1 MKINKNILITALIL
15 VAAVTRLLPHP
26 VNFGPMAAIALFAG
40 AQLGNR
46 KWAMLTILLAAMFSD
61 LLVNAIIYNHFSLS
75 YFVSAGTLSIYACY
89 LLFGLFGGSIKTA
102 TIPSVGGKAIL
113 SSLIFFL
120 VTNFMVW
127 MGSGMYTPDMAG
139 LMTSYLAA
147 LPFLQNALAGD
158 LMYSAALF
166 GAYALVVKAEPA
178 WLKA

>member
-15 VAAVTRLLPHP
+15 VAAITRLLPHP

-61 LLVNAIIYNHFSLS
+61 LLVNAIIYSYYSLG
-75 YFVSAGTLSIYACY
+75 YFVNGGTLSIYACY
-89 LLFGLFGGSIKTA
+89 LLFGMFGSSIKSVS
-102 TIPSVGGKAIL
+102 IPSVGGRAIL

-127 MGSGMYTPDMAG
+127 KGSGMYSLDMAG
-139 LMTSYLAA
+139 LMTSYLAG
-147 LPFLQNALAGD
+147 LPFLQYTLASD
-158 LMYSAALF
+158 LIYSAALF
-166 GAYALVVKAEPA
+166 SAYAYVVKAQPA

>member
-40 AQLGNR
+40 AQFGNK
-46 KWAMLTILLAAMFSD
+46 KWAMLTILVAAIFSD
-61 LLVNAIIYNHFSLS
+61 LLVNALLYSHYSLS
-75 YFVSAGTLSIYACY
+75 YFVGAGTLSIYACY
-89 LLFGLFGGSIKTA
+89 LLFGLFGSSIKNVSV
-102 TIPSVGGKAIL
+102 PSVGGRAIA

-127 MGSGMYTPDMAG
+127 MGSGMYTPDFTG
-139 LMTSYLAA
+139 LMTSYIAA
-147 LPFLQNALAGD
+147 LPFLQYTLAGD
-158 LMYSAALF
+158 LIYSGVLF
-166 GAYALVVKAEPA
+166 GAYALVVKTEPA

>member
-26 VNFGPMAAIALFAG
+26 VNFGPMAAVALFAG
-40 AQLGNR
+40 AHLGNR
-46 KWAMLTILLAAMFSD
+46 FWAMLTILLAAVFSD
-61 LLVNAIIYNHFSLS
+61 LLVNAILYSHYSLS
-75 YFVSAGTLSIYACY
+75 YFVGAGTLSIYACY
-89 LLFGLFGGSIKTA
+89 LLFGLFGSSIQKVG
-102 TIPSVGGKAIL
+102 ISSVGGRAIA

-127 MGSGMYTPDMAG
+127 MGSGMYSPDLAG
-139 LMTSYLAA
+139 LMTSYVAA
-147 LPFLQNALAGD
+147 LPFLQYSIAGD

-166 GAYALVVKAEPA
+166 GGYSMVVKAEPA